1 MKTNLYYKMTSLL
14 YRLFMVIFIRPK
26 VIGRDNIPKNG
37 RVIIAGNHTSNF
49 DPLLMIAYSKRQFCF
64 LAKKELFKGVLKPGM
79 IAMGCIPVDRSVHD
93 KNVLINANKVL
104 EKDGV
109 IAIYPE
115 GTINRTEDTIMKFK
129 IGAVKLA
136 HDNNSMIVPFTIT
149 GKYRLFGIGG
159 RVRLEYLEPISVE
172 DDLDKANEKLMS
184 IIKNRLEEL
193 DEKKN

>member
-1 MKTNLYYKMTSLL
+1 MRTNFYYRFISLL
-14 YRLFMVIFIRPK
+14 YRLFMAIFIRPI
-26 VIGRDNIPKNG
+26 VIGRENIPKSG
-37 RVIIAGNHTSNF
+37 RCIIAGNHTSNY
-49 DPLLMIAYSKRQFCF
+49 DPIMMIAYSKRQFCF
-64 LAKKELFKGVLKPGM
+64 LAKKELFKGILKPGM

-93 KNVLINANKVL
+93 KKALINANKVL

-115 GTINRTEDTIMKFK
+115 GTINRTSVTIMKFK

-159 RVRLEYLEPISVE
+159 RVRLEYLTPISVE
-172 DDLDKANEKLMS
+172 DDLDNANEKLMS